1 VAEPVRIAAS
11 VAELL
16 DGATDRQVLV
26 AEDGKSGN
34 WLERVTLHGQRHVAK
49 HLTYDGD
56 WIMRVMGDRDFW
68 AYRAAQAGLFD
79 QLPPTIDHA
88 VVGLALDRE
97 GPARSALAGEATS
110 GELVFLMHDVGTEL
124 VPEGDEVV
132 AVSHHRD
139 FLAHMAQMHAA
150 YWGWTDDLGL
160 QTMAQRLLPFAPD
173 QVAVELRRPEPRPV
187 PLVVAARGWA
197 CLPELAPD
205 LAEVVFA
212 LHRDPTPLT
221 RALADTPATFLHGDW
236 KMGNLGRHADGRTI
250 LLDWAYL
257 GAGPPLWDLM
267 WYLALNRARLPE
279 SKEQSIECYR
289 AALEATGIATEVWWD
304 RQLALATVAIM
315 VCFAWEK
322 AVGDADE
329 LAWWAARVAAAGW
342 AM

>member
-1 VAEPVRIAAS
+1 MAEPVRIAAS
-11 VAELL
+11 VAALL
-16 DGATDRQVLV
+16 DGVTDRQVLV

-34 WLERVTLHGQRHVAK
+34 WLERVTVDGQRYVAK
-49 HLTYDGD
+49 HLTYEGD
-56 WIMRVMGDRDFW
+56 WIMRVMGDREFW
-68 AYRAAQAGLFD
+68 AYRAARAGLFD
-79 QLPPTIDHA
+79 QLPPTVDHA
-88 VVGLALDRE
+88 VVGVALD
-97 GPARSALAGEATS
+97 GQGTT
-110 GELVFLMHDVGTEL
+110 GELVFLMDDVGAEL

-132 AVSHHRD
+132 AVAHHRD

-160 QTMAQRLLPFAPD
+160 ETMAQRVLPFAPHTI
-173 QVAVELRRPEPRPV
+173 APELRRPEPRPV
-187 PLVVAARGWA
+187 PLVVAAQGWTA
-197 CLPELAPD
+197 LPERVPG

-221 RALADTPATFLHGDW
+221 EALAETPATFLHGDW

-279 SKEQSIECYR
+279 SKDRSIECYR
-289 AALEATGIATEVWWD
+289 AALEATGIATDPWWD

-329 LAWWAARVAAAGW
+329 LAWWADRVAAAGW

>member
-1 VAEPVRIAAS
+1 MAD
-11 VAELL
+11 LL

-34 WLERVTLHGQRHVAK
+34 WLERVTVDGQRYVAK
-49 HLTYDGD
+49 HLTYEGD
-56 WIMRVMGDRDFW
+56 WIMRVMGDRVFW

-79 QLPPTIDHA
+79 QLPPTVDHA
-88 VVGLALDRE
+88 VVGLALDGE
-97 GPARSALAGEATS
+97 GTT
-110 GELVFLMHDVGTEL
+110 GELVFLMRDVGPQL

-132 AVSHHRD
+132 AVAHHRD

-160 QTMAQRLLPFAPD
+160 ETMAQRLSPFAPHTI
-173 QVAVELRRPEPRPV
+173 APELRRPEPRPV
-187 PLVVAARGWA
+187 PLVVAAQGWTG
-197 CLPELAPD
+197 LPERAPG

-221 RALADTPATFLHGDW
+221 DALAETPATFLHGDW

-279 SKEQSIECYR
+279 SKERSIECYR
-289 AALEATGIATEVWWD
+289 AAFEATGIATDAWWD

-329 LAWWAARVAAAGW
+329 LAWWADRVAAAAW